1 MISPSI
7 SPNCFA
13 RTLERSICI
22 CFRYGYSARA
32 ALGKRLLHQ
41 GVRPDSRRCI
51 SASEALVHR
60 PVCCEC
66 DSSHACAIPRRCGAE
81 ATRVDLATPPGGIHT
96 SGRFRWA
103 TKLRALEHLVWPSC
117 SSVPFAAWPRAGC
130 IAWVGD
136 RRAPSHLPANY
147 SSYSLLPQS
156 MNELGVVPRN
166 SEYLPIIHYAKRFAG
181 LTLFIHGNEH

>member
-1 MISPSI
+1 LHLFPLWIFSKSNI
-7 SPNCFA
+7 EKS
-13 RTLERSICI
+13 
-22 CFRYGYSARA
+22 
-32 ALGKRLLHQ
+32 LLHQ
-41 GVRPDSRRCI
+41 GVRPGSKRCI

-66 DSSHACAIPRRCGAE
+66 DSSHACAISRGRCGAE
-81 ATRVDLATPPGGIHT
+81 ATRVDLATPLAESILPA
-96 SGRFRWA
+96 RFRCA

-147 SSYSLLPQS
+147 SSYSLLPRS
-156 MNELGVVPRN
+156 MNELGVVRRN
-166 SEYLPIIHYAKRFAG
+166 SRNTSRSCTTRNASPA
-181 LTLFIHGNEH
+181 